1 MWTPLYLKAY
11 EGVWQPLYFIIQI
24 KFMWTQRNCLWIP
37 FLILITSHAKMK
49 CSVRGLLCRSCA
61 STFRILKRTILWPLL
76 FFPHIDLPIVCACQ
90 FSKSRMYVRMYV
102 DDTHLTYTVY
112 LHISAPFMLLK
123 IEICPICTTA
133 KKLILNTTLTELCK
147 IASRQKS
154 NSLSAPSVWKLWY
167 TIKRSQFN
175 NKFSWCL
182 YWRKFIAVWSY
193 RCNIEKNR
201 NSHLGLLQ
209 PTKYHSRV
217 ISIVRP
223 LL

>member
-1 MWTPLYLKAY
+1 MFQVNSFVTIVTFCFPLSAFRYSDLSLLETTDNYWTCLSLLVFINMWTPLYLKAY

-24 KFMWTQRNCLWIP
+24 KFKWAQRNCLWIP

-49 CSVRGLLCRSCA
+49 CSVRGFLCRSCA

-90 FSKSRMYVRMYV
+90 FSESRMYVRMYV

-133 KKLILNTTLTELCK
+133 KKLILNTT
-147 IASRQKS
+147 
-154 NSLSAPSVWKLWY
+154 
-167 TIKRSQFN
+167 
-175 NKFSWCL
+175 
-182 YWRKFIAVWSY
+182 
-193 RCNIEKNR
+193 
-201 NSHLGLLQ
+201 
-209 PTKYHSRV
+209 
-217 ISIVRP
+217 
-223 LL
+223 